1 MIYNSLRLMFE
12 DNLFFAPV
20 KNPQR
25 IADMA
30 TGTGIWA
37 MEVGDLYKGAE
48 GLANPQAL
56 TYAEP
61 LLTTSSHRNR
71 PLPHPA

>member
-1 MIYNSLRLMFE
+1 MAYQVTNGDARMDMIYHSLKLMFE
-12 DNLFFAPV
+12 NKLFYAPV

-37 MEVGDLYKGAE
+37 MDVGDEYKSAQ
-48 GLANPQAL
+48 GLASPFTL
-56 TYAEP
+56 
-61 LLTTSSHRNR
+61 
-71 PLPHPA
+71 